1 MNHSFQVALVLG
13 LVHGPTLAAQD
24 LPAGKLPACDTNA
37 PHSFPCVTPFD
48 TPPVLLNVPQ
58 PGGGARKTPRVWVY
72 VTESGVVTAT
82 QIARP
87 AGLDFDVAA
96 IALAKQLR
104 FTPASLGGRPV
115 GVWFVVPITTEAA
128 PTPCSDMAVPISAG
142 WARFA
147 DSQHLERPELGTLY
161 RYHGFERVAGLTLDV
176 FIYPQTGWPSVE
188 EQVQAFP
195 KTLELMQ
202 QRGELSAYEVLG
214 TDEVKVKVRSARL
227 GREITIHGFG
237 VRVKLRE
244 GSGQEFNS
252 YFAVFPEEQ
261 KYIKFRVTYPSGPR
275 VQGTIDDFVKQ
286 VLEARAAE
294 PAHCFSSP

>member
-1 MNHSFQVALVLG
+1 MNHALHVALVFG
-13 LVHGPTLAAQD
+13 LVLGPILAAQD
-24 LPAGKLPACDTNA
+24 LPGGRLPACDTNA
-37 PHSFPCVTPFD
+37 PQSFPCVTPFD
-48 TPPVLLNVPQ
+48 TAPVLLTVSQ

-72 VTESGVVTAT
+72 VTASGVVMAT
-82 QIARP
+82 QIAQS

-104 FTPASLGGRPV
+104 FSPASLGGRPV

-147 DSQHLERPELGTLY
+147 DSEHLERPELGTLY
-161 RYHGFERVAGLTLDV
+161 RYHGFEPIAGVTLDV
-176 FIYPQTGWPSVE
+176 FIYPQTGWPSLE
-188 EQVQAFP
+188 QQVQTFP
-195 KTLELMQ
+195 QALELMQ

-214 TDEVKVKVRSARL
+214 RDDVKVKVRSARR

-244 GSGQEFNS
+244 GSG
-252 YFAVFPEEQ
+252 
-261 KYIKFRVTYPSGPR
+261 
-275 VQGTIDDFVKQ
+275 
-286 VLEARAAE
+286 
-294 PAHCFSSP
+294 

>member
-1 MNHSFQVALVLG
+1 MSHSFQVALVFG
-13 LVHGPTLAAQD
+13 LILEPTLAAQD
-24 LPAGKLPACDTNA
+24 LPGGKLPACDTNA

-48 TPPVLLNVPQ
+48 TPPVLLNAPQ

-115 GVWFVVPITTEAA
+115 GVWFVMPITTEAA

-147 DSQHLERPELGTLY
+147 DSQHLERPELGTQY
-161 RYHGFERVAGLTLDV
+161 HYHGFARIAGLTLDV

-214 TDEVKVKVRSARL
+214 SDEVKVEVRSARL

-244 GSGQEFNS
+244 GSGQELNS

-294 PAHCFSSP
+294 PAHCVSPS

>member
-1 MNHSFQVALVLG
+1 MNHSFPIGLVCGLVLG
-13 LVHGPTLAAQD
+13 STLAAQD
-24 LPAGKLPACDTNA
+24 LPVGKLPACDTNA
-37 PHSFPCVTPFD
+37 PQSFPCVTPFD

-58 PGGGARKTPRVWVY
+58 PGGGARKTPRVWGY
-72 VTESGVVTAT
+72 DTENGVVTAT

-87 AGLDFDVAA
+87 AGLDFDFAA
-96 IALAKQLR
+96 IALAKALR
-104 FTPASLGGRPV
+104 FTPDSLVGRPM

-161 RYHGFERVAGLTLDV
+161 RYRGFERIAGLTLDV
-176 FIYPQTGWPSVE
+176 FIYPLIGSPSLE

-214 TDEVKVKVRSARL
+214 SDEVNVKVRSARL
-227 GREITIHGFG
+227 GREITIRGFG

-261 KYIKFRVTYPSGPR
+261 KYIKFRATYPSGPP

-294 PAHCFSSP
+294 PAHCFNSP